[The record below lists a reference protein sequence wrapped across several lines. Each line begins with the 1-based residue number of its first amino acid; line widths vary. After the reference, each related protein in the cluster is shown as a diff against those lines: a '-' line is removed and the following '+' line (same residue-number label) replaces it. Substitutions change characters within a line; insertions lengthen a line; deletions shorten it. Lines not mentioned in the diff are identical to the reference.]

1 MMVNGWYM
9 QRNPRIEPEALLRNH
24 GVLQFI
30 ILDQPEIQRW
40 VTSQLLGTTGE
51 LEGLL
56 EESQNVNF
64 KTPAGRGNVL

>member
-1 MMVNGWYM
+1 MVNGWYM
-9 QRNPRIEPEALLRNH
+9 QRNPRIEPAKPWSPPVHNSRPTGNTKME
-24 GVLQFI
+24 
-30 ILDQPEIQRW
+30 
-40 VTSQLLGTTGE
+40 LLGTTGE